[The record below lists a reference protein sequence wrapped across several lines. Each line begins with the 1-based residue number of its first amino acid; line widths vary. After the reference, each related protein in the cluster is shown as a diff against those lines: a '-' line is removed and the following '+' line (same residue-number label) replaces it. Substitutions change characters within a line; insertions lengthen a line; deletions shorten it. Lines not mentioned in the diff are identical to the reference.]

1 MMAKQLTSEQY
12 IAIEWLAKPRKG
24 GKTYEEIAQMCGVT
38 ARTLENW
45 RKDAT
50 FDAEF
55 KRAIVRDNSAKLPEL
70 IDSLSTIAMRDGNAA
85 MAKLALQVSG
95 MLTDRIEV
103 DTKDNAGTDV
113 EALRARLE
121 ALKLRKD
128 GESETAE

>member
-1 MMAKQLTSEQY
+1 MAKALTSEQT

-24 GKTYEEIAQMCGVT
+24 GKTYEEIAGICGVT

-70 IDSLSTIAMRDGNAA
+70 VDSLSTIAMRDGNAA
-85 MAKLALQVSG
+85 MAKLALQISG
-95 MLTDRIEV
+95 LLTDKIEV
-103 DTKDNAGTDV
+103 ETKDSGGTDV
-113 EALRARLE
+113 GALRARIE
-121 ALKLRKD
+121 TFKQRKN
-128 GESETAE
+128 GESETVE